1 MVMDSKGMVRIWK
14 GMKPV
19 KYESASQ
26 TLTVTI
32 IYDAKGRRLSEGP
45 YRGGKQAKL
54 REGNATWLMFWKRS
68 WGVASVERL
77 DGPSEEVEV
86 DNEGDSV
93 GGGSEAAC
101 CHERP
106 VEAVGAGEETLEGDG
121 GGRRVRIIICVVE
134 GRGAVVVRRGGGS
147 VGSVGEVSGVGGG
160 GLGGL
165 GGLRDGSEGL
175 HVGRGPPEEAPRHH
189 GRPEL
194 GLLW

>member
-1 MVMDSKGMVRIWK
+1 
-14 GMKPV
+14 V
-19 KYESASQ
+19 K
-26 TLTVTI
+26 VHI
-32 IYDAKGRRLSEGP
+32 GVAKGRECDLVDVFE
-45 YRGGKQAKL
+45 
-54 REGNATWLMFWKRS
+54 EVV
-68 WGVASVERL
+68 GVASVERV

-106 VEAVGAGEETLEGDG
+106 VEAVGAGEEALEGDG
-121 GGRRVRIIICVVE
+121 SGRRVRIIICVVE
-134 GRGAVVVRRGGGS
+134 GRVGVVVRRGCRG
-147 VGSVGEVSGVGGG
+147 VGSGGVVSGIGGG

-165 GGLRDGSEGL
+165 GGLGDGSEGL

-194 GLLW
+194 AGARVTVVSRLRRREV